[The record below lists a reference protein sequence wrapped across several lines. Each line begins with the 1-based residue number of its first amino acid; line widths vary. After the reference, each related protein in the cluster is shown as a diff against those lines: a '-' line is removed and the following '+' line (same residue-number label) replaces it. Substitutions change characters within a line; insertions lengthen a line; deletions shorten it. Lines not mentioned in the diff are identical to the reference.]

1 MSYPLDRARA
11 PRDAQK
17 LGPSQPEV
25 SIMIRFA
32 VVASRV
38 SFLALLTSAAC
49 SGGPGTPAP
58 KTLVPAAEVKVAP
71 LHGPARW
78 FFRQVAALD
87 LRDDQRVAVAAIQE
101 QLSADMVPHRESM
114 RQGILNL
121 ADALEL
127 GQLDAAKA
135 AEQKAALGAALGEA
149 KASFAVAIN
158 GVHDTLDAAQRVELV
173 ESLQQQHEGHAPRD
187 AAHSHGLT
195 KLAYEVGL
203 TAEQQATIADALS
216 KGLDELFPDRK
227 TRREMWEAKMKA
239 MGEAFVTDDFDAA
252 DFDLADHAAE
262 ALTAGVDVA
271 SRAIDVSN
279 RVLSDGQRRLAA
291 DWMRGKAEEL

>member
-1 MSYPLDRARA
+1 MMS
-11 PRDAQK
+11 
-17 LGPSQPEV
+17 
-25 SIMIRFA
+25 RFS
-32 VVASRV
+32 VVASRLSV
-38 SFLALLTSAAC
+38 LALLGSAAC
-49 SGGPGTPAP
+49 SGGPGTSAP
-58 KTLVPAAEVKVAP
+58 TPAAETRAP
-71 LHGPARW
+71 TVEAQAVPRHGPARW
-78 FFRQVAALD
+78 FFRQVGALD
-87 LRDDQRVAVAAIQE
+87 LRDDQRASVATIQDK
-101 QLSADMVPHRESM
+101 LAADMVPHHEAV
-114 RQGILNL
+114 RQALL
-121 ADALEL
+121 KMADAVEL
-127 GQLDAAKA
+127 GQLDATKA
-135 AEQKAALGAALGEA
+135 AEQKAALSTALGQA